1 MDELDKALE
10 SYDSS
15 LNSSNNVPAWF
26 LDTMRTYATRNITLE
41 LWNTLSQNV
50 KKIASDSKTQDT
62 LLRALVNA
70 IHALDDKTASREWHH
85 ATWDADMR
93 ILQFYNKDNVKMNEV
108 DLTLPEIVTN
118 VRCSD
123 DFVLSFDIL
132 TSETDDYGAIQRD
145 VTVDLGTAMR
155 RLSVKDPDLNLVDSG
170 NELTPPSTSAVVAY
184 VDKVADTKL
193 DKIKLQ
199 GTTPNVCHVY
209 YTHSVDG
216 SPKLLPASVA
226 SLQTNN
232 DLGTVVLRNKDGY
245 VLVPDPKSGAH
256 AVNLSY
262 MNDILSTDVYPVL
275 NNLTNRIFNIE
286 DVNSRI
292 LYSTEYIDADTST
305 QAFQVDNACSYGIL
319 TRLSGNVAYLKLGLP
334 YNTAASASVSSY
346 TSSSYKI
353 IAGKATSYLYCPIAA
368 ETSIEVSMYSQ
379 GSIVHGRFGLATAA
393 ASSAILKN
401 TVGAD
406 TNGFFKVNTRVTA
419 KSAATYIFFDVPENN
434 EVTDIRVMCYRTE
447 EGYSGNAAIAKNQ
460 LYFET
465 RYDIPEAITRIQGYG
480 DENSYID
487 FERKVFVS
495 STGVETDISGML
507 SSTSDMLNL
516 EPSMIGRFYNANNA
530 QVSASFKLYYK
541 NRK

>member
-1 MDELDKALE
+1 MDELDKDLE
-10 SYDSS
+10 SYNSN

-26 LDTMRTYATRNITLE
+26 LDTMRTHATRNITLE

-70 IHALDDKTASREWHH
+70 IHALDGKTAEREWHH
-85 ATWDADMR
+85 AYWDADMR
-93 ILQFYNKDNVKMNEV
+93 ILNFYNKDNVKLFEIE
-108 DLTLPEIVTN
+108 LTLPEIVISVN
-118 VRCSD
+118 CSN
-123 DFVLSFDIL
+123 DFVLSFTIL
-132 TSETDDYGAIQRD
+132 TSEFDDYGVVQKD

-155 RLSVKDPDLNLVDSG
+155 ELSVKDTDLNLVTG
-170 NELTPPSTSAVVAY
+170 GRELAPPSTSAVVAY
-184 VDKVADTKL
+184 VGKVADTKL
-193 DKIKLQ
+193 SKIPLQ
-199 GTTPNVCHVY
+199 GVTSGICQVY
-209 YTHSVDG
+209 CTDSMDG
-216 SPKLLPASVA
+216 SPKLIPASVA

-232 DLGTVVLRNKDGY
+232 GLGTVVLRNEGGY

-262 MNDILSTDVYPVL
+262 INNILSTDVYPVL
-275 NNLTNRIFNIE
+275 NNLTNRIFDIE
-286 DVNSRI
+286 DVNNRI
-292 LYSTEYIDADTST
+292 LYDTEYIDADTPV

-319 TRLSGNVAYLKLGLP
+319 TRLSGNVSYLKLGLP
-334 YNTAASASVSSY
+334 YNTAASSSVSSY
-346 TSSSYKI
+346 TSNSYKI
-353 IAGKATSYLYCPIAA
+353 IAGKTTAYLYCPIAA

-379 GSIVHGRFGLATAA
+379 GSIVHGRFGLATTTV
-393 ASSAILKN
+393 SSAILKN

-406 TNGFFKVNTRVTA
+406 TNGFFKANTRVTA

-447 EGYSGNAAIAKNQ
+447 DGYSGNAAISKGQMYAE
-460 LYFET
+460 L

-480 DENSYID
+480 DANSYID

-516 EPSMIGRFYNANNA
+516 EPSTIGRFYNANNA
-530 QVSASFKLYYK
+530 QVSASFRLYYK